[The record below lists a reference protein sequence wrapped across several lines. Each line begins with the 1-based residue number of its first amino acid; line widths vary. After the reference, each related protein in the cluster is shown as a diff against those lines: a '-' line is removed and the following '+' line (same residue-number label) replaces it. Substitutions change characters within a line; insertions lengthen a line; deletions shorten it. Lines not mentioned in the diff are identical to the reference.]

1 MLKRVFQIVFE
12 IASCAR
18 KDQIDDDESIT
29 RQSDVKL
36 PASLSLTTPT
46 DELFPDTKQTT
57 THIKSC
63 EVIIRSM
70 LLRATYGGMRCDV
83 DMLYSYAI
91 TWLRRFQLVGVPT
104 SLERSLSTAETTLQS
119 TSWFDVPQILH
130 SKARVQSEELITSK
144 LICSNGIPKLTAM
157 DVCSAGIDFH
167 CSNVVEHL
175 LSQRELYIAL
185 SERLA
190 KLKSIQVVADREWI
204 SDLLKSMIWN
214 FSSGVNHRRLLSES
228 QQSSNKANDT
238 EMKAIWNEV
247 VKQPFDIYTKKFVR
261 DRLAF

>member
-18 KDQIDDDESIT
+18 KDQCDDESIK

-36 PASLSLTTPT
+36 PASLSLKTPT
-46 DELFPDTKQTT
+46 DELFPDAKQST

-70 LLRATYGGMRCDV
+70 LLRATYGGMKCDV
-83 DMLYSYAI
+83 DMLHSFTI
-91 TWLRRFQLVGVPT
+91 TWLRRYQSTSLPS
-104 SLERSLSTAETTLQS
+104 SLERSLTSSETTLQ
-119 TSWFDVPQILH
+119 TISWWDVPQLLH
-130 SKARVQSEELITSK
+130 SKAVQSEELITSK

-175 LSQRELYIAL
+175 LSQRELYIAF

-204 SDLLKSMIWN
+204 SDQLKSMIWN
-214 FSSGVNHRRLLSES
+214 FSSGVNHRRLLLES
-228 QQSSNKANDT
+228 QSSNKANDT

-261 DRLAF
+261 DRLVF

>member
-1 MLKRVFQIVFE
+1 LLKRVFQIVFE

-18 KDQIDDDESIT
+18 KDQIDDEESIK

-36 PASLSLTTPT
+36 PASLSLKTPT
-46 DELFPDTKQTT
+46 DELFPDTKQSS

-70 LLRATYGGMRCDV
+70 LLRANYGGMKCDCQ
-83 DMLYSYAI
+83 MLYLYAI
-91 TWLRRFQLVGVPT
+91 TWLRRYQSVSVPT
-104 SLERSLSTAETTLQS
+104 SLERSLSTVETTLQ
-119 TSWFDVPQILH
+119 TISWRDVPQLLH

-175 LSQRELYIAL
+175 LSQREHYIAF

-204 SDLLKSMIWN
+204 SDQLKSMIWN
-214 FSSGVNHRRLLSES
+214 FSSGVNHRRLLLES
-228 QQSSNKANDT
+228 RSSNKVNDT
-238 EMKAIWNEV
+238 EMKAVWNEE

-261 DRLAF
+261 DRLVFY

>member
-1 MLKRVFQIVFE
+1 M
-12 IASCAR
+12 ASCAR
-18 KDQIDDDESIT
+18 KDKCDDDESIT

-36 PASLSLTTPT
+36 PVSLSLKIPT
-46 DELFPDTKQTT
+46 DELFPDTKPST

-70 LLRATYGGMRCDV
+70 LLRVTYGGMKCDA
-83 DMLYSYAI
+83 DMLHSYAI
-91 TWLRRFQLVGVPT
+91 TWLRRYQSVSVPI
-104 SLERSLSTAETTLQS
+104 SLERSLSTVESTLQS
-119 TSWFDVPQILH
+119 ISWWDVPQLLH
-130 SKARVQSEELITSK
+130 SKARVQSEELIISK

-185 SERLA
+185 KERLA

-204 SDLLKSMIWN
+204 SDQLKSMIWN
-214 FSSGVNHRRLLSES
+214 FSSGVNHRRLLLES
-228 QQSSNKANDT
+228 RSSNKVNDT

-261 DRLAF
+261 GRLSAF

>member
-36 PASLSLTTPT
+36 PVSLSLTTPS
-46 DELFPDTKQTT
+46 DELFPDTKQSTT
-57 THIKSC
+57 NIKSC
-63 EVIIRSM
+63 EVIIRST
-70 LLRATYGGMRCDV
+70 LLRVNYGGLKCDA
-83 DMLYSYAI
+83 DMLYSFAI
-91 TWLRRFQLVGVPT
+91 TWLRRYQSAASLPS

-119 TSWFDVPQILH
+119 ISWFDAPQLLH

-144 LICSNGIPKLTAM
+144 LICSNGLPKLTAM

-185 SERLA
+185 SERLPHNQITD
-190 KLKSIQVVADREWI
+190 KEKI
-204 SDLLKSMIWN
+204 SDKLKSMIWN
-214 FSSGVNHRRLLSES
+214 FSSGVNHRCLLLES
-228 QQSSNKANDT
+228 QSSNKVNDT

-261 DRLAF
+261 DRLAFY

>member
-1 MLKRVFQIVFE
+1 M
-12 IASCAR
+12 ASCAR
-18 KDQIDDDESIT
+18 QDQCDEEESIKQ
-29 RQSDVKL
+29 QSDAKHPV
-36 PASLSLTTPT
+36 SLSLKTPT
-46 DELFPDTKQTT
+46 DELFPDTKQSTKR
-57 THIKSC
+57 INSC

-70 LLRATYGGMRCDV
+70 LLRALYGGMRCDV
-83 DMLYSYAI
+83 DMLHSYVI
-91 TWLRRFQLVGVPT
+91 TWLRRFQLVSVPT

-119 TSWFDVPQILH
+119 ISWFDVPQLLH
-130 SKARVQSEELITSK
+130 SKARAQSEELITSK

-157 DVCSAGIDFH
+157 DVSSAGIDFH

-204 SDLLKSMIWN
+204 SDQLKSMIWN
-214 FSSGVNHRRLLSES
+214 FSSGVNHRRLLLES
-228 QQSSNKANDT
+228 RSSNKVNDT

-247 VKQPFDIYTKKFVR
+247 VKQSFDIFTKKFVR
-261 DRLAF
+261 DRLAFY